1 MTDYDRDRLAMALH
15 EVVGMLVVSAR
26 SLVDEPAHY
35 GPMRLLDA
43 AERVL
48 DALEEEGI
56 TTPDTPRFRDGIESA
71 LDAWGSS
78 GDELVAALDAVILD
92 LVD

>member
-1 MTDYDRDRLAMALH
+1 MTDGDRDRLAAALQ
-15 EVVGMLVVSAR
+15 EVAGMLVVSAR
-26 SLVDEPAHY
+26 GLVDEPAHY

-48 DALEEEGI
+48 DALEEEGM
-56 TTPDTPRFRDGIESA
+56 TTPDTPRLRDGIEAA

-78 GDELVAALDAVILD
+78 GDELAAALDAAILG